1 MIPAAGTIN
10 RLMERTGMDRVQA
23 VRHLKD
29 REEIKR
35 RLDAGKNEG
44 KRHDK

>member
-23 VRHLKD
+23 IRQLRD

-35 RLDAGKNEG
+35 RIDTGKNEG
-44 KRHDK
+44 RRHDK